1 MFRSN
6 FEHLDRTYV
15 ENNITNLAYTGIG
28 EGRNVTE
35 TEIRAANDFWAEEF
49 RKAAEEALK
58 ES

>member
-1 MFRSN
+1 MFGRS
-6 FEHLDRTYV
+6 FENLDRTFT

-28 EGRNVTE
+28 DGVKVTE